1 MDRTA
6 SRPRKADAIYSA
18 TLALLAERGY
28 DALTVEAV
36 AAQAGVH
43 KTTIYRTWA
52 TKDEVLADA
61 LVQAPE
67 LTFAIPDTGT
77 LRGDLL
83 ELAKQIHRLL
93 SDPANRRIITAVV
106 SALPDRPAT
115 AEAAGRFF
123 ADRLGREQAV
133 FDRAHDRGELA
144 DAADSELVMDLLGGN
159 LWFHTLIRAKSA
171 DDAYLERLVD
181 TVLTGVAR

>member
-1 MDRTA
+1 MNRTA
-6 SRPRKADAIYSA
+6 SRPRKADAIFSA

-28 DALTVEAV
+28 DALTIEAV

-52 TKDEVLADA
+52 TKDEVFADA

-67 LTFAIPDTGT
+67 LTFAIPDTGS
-77 LRGDLL
+77 LRGDLF

-93 SDPANRRIITAVV
+93 SDPANRRVITAVV

-123 ADRLGREQAV
+123 ADPHGPEQAV
-133 FDRAHDRGELA
+133 FDPARDPGELA
-144 DAADSELVMDLLGGN
+144 DA
-159 LWFHTLIRAKSA
+159 
-171 DDAYLERLVD
+171 
-181 TVLTGVAR
+181 

>member
-1 MDRTA
+1 M
-6 SRPRKADAIYSA
+6 
-18 TLALLAERGY
+18 
-28 DALTVEAV
+28 
-36 AAQAGVH
+36 H
-43 KTTIYRTWA
+43 KTTIYRTWT

-67 LTFAIPDTGT
+67 LTLAIPDTGS
-77 LRGDLL
+77 LRGDLV

-93 SDPANRRIITAVV
+93 SDPANRRVITAVV

-123 ADRLGREQAV
+123 ADCLGREQG
-133 FDRAHDRGELA
+133 RLRPCPRPRRTRRRRGFGDDPGSA
-144 DAADSELVMDLLGGN
+144 RRKSLVPHPGPGE
-159 LWFHTLIRAKSA
+159 SA
-171 DDAYLERLVD
+171 DDTYLERLVD